1 MLALVQLQFPPTRR
15 RTPLMSEG
23 VSQGKGCLELKIF
36 VRYEGLKATQYFSK
50 FTSESGVVLREDLL
64 ALKLPHPKRANTT
77 FISYGYVECLW
88 PMVPKY
94 GVRGCQKWVKKNII
108 EMHFFP
114 NSFFIS
120 RSLARQDPKASMK
133 RKRLKLF

>member
-1 MLALVQLQFPPTRR
+1 
-15 RTPLMSEG
+15 MSEG

-50 FTSESGVVLREDLL
+50 FTSESAVVLREDLL

-108 EMHFFP
+108 EMHFFSKQLLHKQIISKTRP
-114 NSFFIS
+114 QSF
-120 RSLARQDPKASMK
+120 DEKKAFKALLKELSM
-133 RKRLKLF
+133 